1 MNNFGITVHPE
12 GNLHIHFPP
21 PLVGTTETSLH
32 TSPAN
37 WIRRRVVSTKRCRQG
52 ILLRFKSGSIWK
64 LNELSRAARTFFPS
78 RGPDPEKK
86 SQLRWMQ
93 GRYLWW
99 RNHNYRRHI
108 SRVYNFKY
116 CAWVFGILRPF
127 GRSHA
132 FFGWIYFH
140 ATHMHALWHY
150 IYYEILNLIFEL
162 RKIKSKIRERK
173 LDLK

>member
-1 MNNFGITVHPE
+1 MNNFGITVHPQ

-21 PLVGTTETSLH
+21 PLVRTTETSLH

-78 RGPDPEKK
+78 RGRSRKK
-86 SQLRWMQ
+86 SQSRWMQ

-108 SRVYNFKY
+108 SRVYNFKCY
-116 CAWVFGILRPF
+116 LGIWYSSSLRPF
-127 GRSHA
+127 TR
-132 FFGWIYFH
+132 FFRLKFEYIFMQYKR
-140 ATHMHALWHY
+140 ACSLTLHY
-150 IYYEILNLIFEL
+150 IIYMRLFA
-162 RKIKSKIRERK
+162 K
-173 LDLK
+173 